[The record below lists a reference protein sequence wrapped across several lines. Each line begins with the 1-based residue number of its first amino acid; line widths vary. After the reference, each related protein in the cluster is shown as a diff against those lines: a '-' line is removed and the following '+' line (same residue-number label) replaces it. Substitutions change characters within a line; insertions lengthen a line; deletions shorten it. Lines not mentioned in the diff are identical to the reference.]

1 MGIVVKSRNWFS
13 LRLAIMLIGSGL
25 LGAYIIWAILLVT
38 PEVVEHMNVP
48 SDPYTAIHSVDF
60 EKIGWHLKD
69 YQQNS
74 NIDTLRSILLTLNLI
89 G

>member
-1 MGIVVKSRNWFS
+1 
-13 LRLAIMLIGSGL
+13 
-25 LGAYIIWAILLVT
+25 
-38 PEVVEHMNVP
+38 MNVP